1 MPYVVPAELRDAKQ
15 KYVELTGPE
24 LQAALACTDMRR
36 PIMVDGPDGRLYC
49 ELDSLRKFRGEEFE
63 IDL

>member
-1 MPYVVPAELRDAKQ
+1 MFTVEPEKRDAKQ
-15 KYVELTGPE
+15 KYVELAGSE

-36 PIMVDGPDGRLYC
+36 PIMVDGPDGRTYC

>member
-1 MPYVVPAELRDAKQ
+1 MFTVEPAPKDAKQ

-36 PIMVDGPDGRLYC
+36 PILADGPDGKVFA

-63 IDL
+63 IDV